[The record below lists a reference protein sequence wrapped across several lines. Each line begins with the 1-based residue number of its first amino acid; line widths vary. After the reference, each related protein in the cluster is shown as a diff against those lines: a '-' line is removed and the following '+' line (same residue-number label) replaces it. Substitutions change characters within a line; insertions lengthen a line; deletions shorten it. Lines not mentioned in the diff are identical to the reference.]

1 MNHRKDFQ
9 DPDLMVKTLHQAW
22 KEITKLCTDSSTTEQ
37 LIQEEEEMEQAMGII
52 KIWNEEQDKT
62 NYARYLNELLCVKQ
76 DLVSKSMSLQ
86 VWPER
91 YLSQPPVQK
100 FLRLVMK
107 AKCDTSS
114 KDTEYIKLL
123 MKQLVKPSDVH
134 IAKGLTDVSDWLYCT
149 DTSESVVLLECTNL
163 ENLKMLVEENLNKM
177 ILAKA
182 ESILLYEQTP
192 EQHQLK
198 IQATVILTQAV
209 NYLRICFRDA
219 KQKYEE
225 LFLLTILFPC
235 KYDVAQS
242 NFQYLLSIGDLEYL
256 QKELEHSKEFSND
269 SLIKVQASIFCLTVK
284 MYHREDV
291 DVTEAQIKLHLEYL
305 QKEMK
310 GILDPHVEKVFV
322 QFRLSKYDWKDF
334 HLELASLQKG
344 IVKIMEQG
352 SQLVDILSKPEAS
365 KSPLNSKIDPTPC
378 TLAKPSGIVRELFN
392 KLDLLKFYPQQL
404 KLQHA
409 LLIRH
414 ETLGNK
420 PCSKTELLPYFI
432 LQKLMMNDYLCRG
445 VLLQEKQTPSTTHAL
460 TKPQQH
466 DDFDDF
472 DDFDDNPDALVSSS
486 DTLSTV
492 HPMDGLLALLHCSD
506 NFLRQ
511 TLITRLTACQLAI
524 PFLLPDPT
532 TGTLLLPLWA
542 MRTIHKEWKF
552 KDTATGK
559 IEPGGCRIVNHPAP
573 IISFYRLTSHRSE
586 LSKSRLLNEVISDS
600 PHNYFFHFHCD
611 GGSTKP
617 ILTDGLIELCWYLP
631 GGKPNDPFK
640 QVIAFTNLRGDALNH
655 PTQTKFLSQ
664 VSFMNI
670 VLLTEKEL
678 NEEHIKLVETF
689 AKAPGGVVMMFLDK
703 KFTQQRMNILM
714 KKVTKSQ
721 CYRMK
726 LSGKSAADIKKSLR
740 EQINIKLSTCQK
752 KIMTITDCAKVARE
766 LEGIAIDEDDPQ
778 CVQGEQLANN
788 IKVKLAELE
797 KSDKDSVLPLQSRKL
812 WHEWAMHD
820 KERHRHLNK
829 GSKGIEQYNSMK
841 EDDKLMIRQQQLSI
855 AESPSP
861 IMKAFLSTLI
871 QLKGDARDYFLQ
883 WLQFILNDH
892 SRKTLPKLFNQY
904 QELRTQLLKLQREH
918 ISGREAAKEPLRL
931 KLDQLNDEL
940 VHASFGLE
948 HFLRE
953 VGQIYE
959 AAVQQQNVS
968 SELRQQVTRLP
979 EVAAELL
986 KSGYPIELMDG
997 DASHVPLCWVTAVLD
1012 KLGQKLSDKQFFI
1025 LSILGIQSSGKSTL
1039 LNTMFGLKF
1048 TVSAGRCTRGAFMQL
1063 LPVDQSLK
1071 EKTKCDYVLIIDTEG
1086 LRAPELSSQEIQTH
1100 DNELATFVIGLANIT
1115 LINIFGETPG
1125 DMDDILQRAVHAFIR
1140 MEHVGL
1146 KPSCQFVHQ
1155 NVGAVNC
1162 ASRGMMGRVNFQEK
1176 LNTMTKAAAKEECL
1190 EGHYTMFSHVI
1201 KFNEEED
1208 VWYFPGLWKGD
1219 PPMAPVNPGYSDG
1232 AQQLKSGLID
1242 TIHGHCLL
1250 SDFKIRIQDVWE
1262 AILHEN
1268 FIFSF
1273 KNTLE
1278 ITAYNQLDAK
1288 YAQWSWEI
1296 QTRMLKLQET
1306 AKNRIN
1312 STDVEHLNDLKESLM
1327 SEISKVGM
1335 EILNMIYNEMK
1346 KFFEED
1352 KQRDIL
1358 AQWQSRTE
1366 IRLDEVRKEQEADAR
1381 HQCKVRIRG
1390 KQDRGTADSM
1400 KQDQHN
1406 KLQTLV
1412 KTLVSDLEKKG
1423 QLLNDR
1429 QLEQLYEQKWLEL
1442 MIILKSR
1449 LQDDHSKTQDIEGSL
1464 ENSLKDLLA
1473 THHNLLNPKLTKEK
1487 LRERRSKSMKIVIKP
1502 DTHITANRV
1511 LKKLFK
1517 GESNVWAEVRSEH
1530 ITAAN
1535 METESIFREVQTYL
1549 DGKRTQNFAQVFG
1562 HELLKILFESIA
1574 NAQKKHPEFN
1584 FTPEYKVDVAL
1595 LVCGYALPKFKEME
1609 ELFRKNNDPVVYLE
1623 RQMKTPFLR
1632 LFKSQYYQTAQ
1643 EKTAAYNLY
1652 DCFINPIE
1660 EALKGL
1666 LTQKIASEVKSSSN
1680 SFSTKKTLKARIL
1693 SDLADK
1699 KCFEEYALYLKNVK
1713 QSIRTW
1719 LMRYTKQHCEKRR
1732 GTKSRFTELAEEEL
1746 GRLVALISTAANK
1759 VTDSFRNAD
1768 IQKWLA
1774 QFHSEVM
1781 THLSLNLSEMQKVV
1795 GDLKDI
1801 KNFTEELC
1809 KKLGD
1814 LDMNQFPSLYDDME
1828 TWDNQPYDIL
1838 MNVLSGCCEQCPF
1851 CKEQCELTDPNHSSK
1866 HSVSLHRSQC
1876 LGGWRREKS
1885 EKMVL
1890 ETCTALVASNSNF
1903 WYRDNSE
1910 WKLHPY
1916 SRFQELP
1923 KYSSWTISPGNSE
1936 DDKLCIYWK
1945 WFLGEYTGKVAG
1957 LYHMKEETIPWKRV
1971 TREEAK
1977 LDLQKL
1983 YGT

>member
-9 DPDLMVKTLHQAW
+9 DPDLMVKTLRQAW

-37 LIQEEEEMEQAMGII
+37 LIQEEEEMEQAMSII

-62 NYARYLNELLCVKQ
+62 KYAQYLDKLLCVKQ
-76 DLVSKSMSLQ
+76 KLVSKSMSLQ

-100 FLRLVMK
+100 FLRLVME
-107 AKCDTSS
+107 AKSDTSS

-134 IAKGLTDVSDWLYCT
+134 IVKDLTDVSDWLYCT
-149 DTSESVVLLECTNL
+149 DTSEFVVLLECTNL

-192 EQHQLK
+192 KQHQLK
-198 IQATVILTQAV
+198 IQATVIVTQAV
-209 NYLRICFRDA
+209 NYLRNCFRVA

-256 QKELEHSKEFSND
+256 QKELEHSKEFNND
-269 SLIKVQASIFCLTVK
+269 SLMKVQASIFCLTVK

-291 DVTEAQIKLHLEYL
+291 DVTEAQTKFHLEYL

-310 GILDPHVEKVFV
+310 GTLDPHMQKVFV

-334 HLELASLQKG
+334 HLQLASLQKG
-344 IVKIMEQG
+344 IVKNMEQG

-365 KSPLNSKIDPTPC
+365 EPPLNSKIDPTPF
-378 TLAKPSGIVRELFN
+378 TLAKPSGIVRELFT

-409 LLIRH
+409 LMIRH

-445 VLLQEKQTPSTTHAL
+445 GLLQEKTRSNTHAL

-472 DDFDDNPDALVSSS
+472 DDFDDSPDALVSSK

-511 TLITRLTACQLAI
+511 NLITRLTACQLAI

-542 MRTIHKEWKF
+542 MRTILKEWKL

-573 IISFYRLTSHRSE
+573 IISFYRLTSHRAE

-611 GGSTKP
+611 GGSTEP
-617 ILTDGLIELCWYLP
+617 ILTDGLIELCWYFP
-631 GGKPNDPFK
+631 GGKPNDPFE
-640 QVIAFTNLRGDALNH
+640 QVIAFTNLHGNALNH

-670 VLLTEKEL
+670 VLLTEL
-678 NEEHIKLVETF
+678 NEEHINIIEIL
-689 AKAPGGVVMMFLDK
+689 AKAPGGVVLMFLDE
-703 KFTQQRMNILM
+703 KFTQQRISDLM
-714 KKVTKSQ
+714 MKVTKSQ

-740 EQINIKLSTCQK
+740 EQINLRLSTRQMTF
-752 KIMTITDCAKVARE
+752 MTITDCAKVARE
-766 LEGIAIDEDDPQ
+766 LTCKVGIVIDEDNPQ
-778 CVQGEQLANN
+778 CVQGKKLADN
-788 IKVKLAELE
+788 IKVKLDELQ
-797 KSDKDSVLPLQSRKL
+797 KSDKDTVLPLQSRKM

-820 KERHRHLNK
+820 KERHRHVNK

-841 EDDKLMIRQQQLSI
+841 EDDKHMIRVLQLSI

-904 QELRTQLLKLQREH
+904 QELRSQLLKLQREH
-918 ISGREAAKEPLRL
+918 KTGREAAKEPLRL

-953 VGQIYE
+953 VGQMYE
-959 AAVQQQNVS
+959 AAVQQPNVS
-968 SELRQQVTRLP
+968 PELRQQVNRLP
-979 EVAAELL
+979 EVAADLL

-1012 KLGQKLSDKQFFI
+1012 KLGQELSDKQLFI

-1063 LPVDQSLK
+1063 IPVDQSLK

-1086 LRAPELSSQEIQTH
+1086 LRAPELSSKEIQTH
-1100 DNELATFVIGLANIT
+1100 DNELATFVIGLANMT

-1201 KFNEEED
+1201 KFNEEKD

-1250 SDFKIRIQDVWE
+1250 SDFKIRIQDVWK

-1288 YAQWSWEI
+1288 YAEWSWEI
-1296 QTRMLKLQET
+1296 QTGMLQWQES

-1312 STDVEHLNDLKESLM
+1312 STNVQDLNDLKDSLM
-1327 SEISKVGM
+1327 SEISEVGTKKLTKI
-1335 EILNMIYNEMK
+1335 EKEMK
-1346 KFFEED
+1346 MFFEED

-1358 AQWQSRTE
+1358 VQWQSRTE
-1366 IRLDEVRKEQEADAR
+1366 KRLDEVRKEQEADAR

-1390 KQDRGTADSM
+1390 RQALATADSM
-1400 KQDQHN
+1400 KQSRQN
-1406 KLQTLV
+1406 ELQTLV
-1412 KTLVSDLEKKG
+1412 KTLVSNLCKMGQLNNGQLEK
-1423 QLLNDR
+1423 
-1429 QLEQLYEQKWLEL
+1429 LYEQKWLEW
-1442 MIILKSR
+1442 MIDLKSSS
-1449 LQDDHSKTQDIEGSL
+1449 QVDHSRPDIEGSL
-1464 ENSLKDLLA
+1464 EKSVRELLASHQNLLIPKLSKAKLRKRRCKDL
-1473 THHNLLNPKLTKEK
+1473 
-1487 LRERRSKSMKIVIKP
+1487 KIVIKP

-1511 LKKLFK
+1511 WSVGKILK
-1517 GESNVWAEVRSEH
+1517 GESNIRAEVRSEH
-1530 ITAAN
+1530 ITDAN
-1535 METESIFREVQTYL
+1535 METETFFQKVETYL
-1549 DGKRTQNFAQVFG
+1549 DGKRNQNFTQAFS
-1562 HELLKILFESIA
+1562 HELLMNLFQSIA
-1574 NAQKKHPEFN
+1574 YAQKNHPEFN

-1595 LVCGYALPKFKEME
+1595 LVCGYALPKFEEME
-1609 ELFRKNNDPVVYLE
+1609 ELFRKNNDPVEYLE
-1623 RQMKTPFLR
+1623 REMKTPFLR

-1643 EKTAAYNLY
+1643 EKTAAYNLC
-1652 DCFINPIE
+1652 DRFINPIE

-1666 LTQKIASEVKSSSN
+1666 LTQRIAGDVKSSSN

-1699 KCFEEYALYLKNVK
+1699 ESFEEYALYLKNVK

-1719 LMRYTKQHCEKRR
+1719 LMRYTKQRCEQRR
-1732 GTKSRFTELAEEEL
+1732 GMKSRFTELAEVEL
-1746 GRLVALISTAANK
+1746 ERLVALISTAANK

-1809 KKLGD
+1809 KRLGD
-1814 LDMNQFPSLYDDME
+1814 LDMNQFPSLYNDME

-1838 MNVLSGCCEQCPF
+1838 LNVLSGCCEQCPF

-1876 LGGWRREKS
+1876 LGGWRREK
-1885 EKMVL
+1885 
-1890 ETCTALVASNSNF
+1890 
-1903 WYRDNSE
+1903 
-1910 WKLHPY
+1910 
-1916 SRFQELP
+1916 
-1923 KYSSWTISPGNSE
+1923 
-1936 DDKLCIYWK
+1936 
-1945 WFLGEYTGKVAG
+1945 
-1957 LYHMKEETIPWKRV
+1957 
-1971 TREEAK
+1971 
-1977 LDLQKL
+1977 
-1983 YGT
+1983 